1 MMNKNS
7 ELKKLFYIYSILDF
21 TLIICSI
28 FVGLNFFLNSQIS
41 FLCSLIILSLNI
53 YVYKKRVLKD
63 SLYGD
68 DLSLNPKKPKKIV
81 FQKITTFLSPFKIFG
96 YILLIVGFFFLRNS
110 DRFEI
115 IPFLLGILLMPL
127 GIIIFAFR
135 LKLYD
140 NLADNTH

>member
-1 MMNKNS
+1 MNKNS

>member
-7 ELKKLFYIYSILDF
+7 EFKKLFYIYFILDF
-21 TLIICSI
+21 TLIVCSI

-53 YVYKKRVLKD
+53 YVYKKRVFKD

-68 DLSLNPKKPKKIV
+68 DLNLNQEKPKKIV

-110 DRFEI
+110 GRLEI
-115 IPFLLGILLMPL
+115 IPFLLGILLMPV